1 MNNSSAFEIFL
12 KNFQSFQE
20 DINSKLTKLD
30 DKINSVSNKESNPI
44 ETNVILNKINFDRN
58 KLKITKIYDKMAR
71 YKNHVNMFETHLKNE
86 TTPPTLFYTEF
97 PIPFLQDDEEFVFEY
112 NGLIK
117 EFQTK
122 SMLLCK
128 KTLIER
134 IDNCVEELSILK
146 SNSEGIENI
155 GEKFEFIETKVN
167 KDLEPEFKI
176 KHEQVLRARSIP
188 YEVGI
193 VGENMVLGTQKY
205 KNKNKN
211 GTKFKNSR
219 QQPNINS
226 RYHNYNQNNNGNN
239 GNYNRNYRHNKPFY
253 KRRHYNTKENQNQ
266 PIQEQNLT

>member
-1 MNNSSAFEIFL
+1 
-12 KNFQSFQE
+12 
-20 DINSKLTKLD
+20 
-30 DKINSVSNKESNPI
+30 
-44 ETNVILNKINFDRN
+44 
-58 KLKITKIYDKMAR
+58 
-71 YKNHVNMFETHLKNE
+71 MFETHLKNE

-155 GEKFEFIETKVN
+155 GEKFELIETKVN

-176 KHEQVLRARSIP
+176 KHEQVLRARVSH
-188 YEVGI
+188 
-193 VGENMVLGTQKY
+193 MKWA
-205 KNKNKN
+205 
-211 GTKFKNSR
+211 
-219 QQPNINS
+219 
-226 RYHNYNQNNNGNN
+226 
-239 GNYNRNYRHNKPFY
+239 
-253 KRRHYNTKENQNQ
+253 
-266 PIQEQNLT
+266 